1 MNILLRKYLPCSMK
15 NIILKIV
22 FYSSVLFISFQASAH
37 DITFCGEKI
46 PVNDRFV
53 ADKLMNILKRQIN
66 YVNLP
71 ELRKRVKLYF
81 GRVEY
86 YLRETG
92 LPEDFKYL
100 PIVESGFQNA
110 ESSAGAA
117 GFWQLMKGT
126 AQELGLSVN
135 ESTDERNNF
144 DKATLAACKV
154 LASYYLSIKR
164 QYGISSWVLTAA
176 AYNNGIGNIRN
187 AINKQGKNY
196 FQMHLNAET
205 AAYVYKIIAVKELFE
220 YPELYM
226 NNFGY
231 NVFNTASTPETNQS
245 SNSEVDLTA
254 FNTMT
259 VKVDEADGKHPENLN
274 ENVLPTQK
282 NIIENSQNTK
292 EDNATTIKFGSAQIT
307 GKYKD
312 FKDGNLVSLMLKE
325 DLQVENRFT
334 RKGVIIQGRGWI
346 IDDRI
351 FIDLG
356 YNHDVVLFDLNN
368 KKGVTL
374 SSLKNKE
381 IVILK
386 ITEPAE

>member
-1 MNILLRKYLPCSMK
+1 MK
-15 NIILKIV
+15 TLFLKII
-22 FYSSVLFISFQASAH
+22 FFSSLIFISFQASAH
-37 DITFCGEKI
+37 DIKFCGELI

-92 LPEDFKYL
+92 LPDDFKYL
-100 PIVESGFQNA
+100 AIVESGFENRI
-110 ESSAGAA
+110 SSAGAG
-117 GFWQLMKGT
+117 GFWQLMPNT
-126 AQELGLSVN
+126 ARELGLSVDG
-135 ESTDERNNF
+135 STDERNNF

-154 LASYYLSIKR
+154 LASYYLYIKK
-164 QYGISSWVLTAA
+164 QFGISSWVLTTA
-176 AYNNGIGNIRN
+176 AYNNGIGNIKN

-196 FQMHLNAET
+196 FQMKLNAET

-231 NVFNTASTPETNQS
+231 NVFKPSPTPEKNQIN
-245 SNSEVDLTA
+245 NSEEDLTV
-254 FNTMT
+254 FNSMT
-259 VKVDEADGKHPENLN
+259 VNVDEADGKHPENLN
-274 ENVLPTQK
+274 ENVLPTENK
-282 NIIENSQNTK
+282 IIENSNNAKK
-292 EDNATTIKFGSAQIT
+292 EEPTTIKFISAQVT

-312 FKDGNLVSLMLKE
+312 FVDGNLVSITLKE

-334 RKGVIIQGRGWI
+334 RKGVVIQGRGWI

-356 YNHDVVLFDLNN
+356 YDHDVVLFDLDN
-368 KKGVTL
+368 KKGIAFN
-374 SSLKNKE
+374 SLKHKDP
-381 IVILK
+381 VILK
-386 ITEPAE
+386 ITESAE